1 MFRLPAGISIVTSN
15 STVTLTLGYGFS
27 VHHVRVPKPVGIAS
41 RALLS
46 ALIHVHGAA
55 ATVDVPPDY
64 QVLAPVDGIGPVD
77 RTRLDARIDRMWNDP
92 ALGSVKGL
100 AVDAFASPSELE
112 VDRGADTA
120 LMPASTTKMLTA
132 VAALKTFGPEARFA
146 TTVTRDGRRLVL
158 VGAVILN

>member
-1 MFRLPAGISIVTSN
+1 M
-15 STVTLTLGYGFS
+15 
-27 VHHVRVPKPVGIAS
+27 RVPKPVGIAGV
-41 RALLS
+41 ALLLS

-158 VGAVILN
+158 VGGGDPQLTTVAVPRTINANAS